1 MRRGNVLC
9 FDVDLND
16 LSLFFYCFEDKK
28 EDDEL
33 FKIILLFLLNFRLSI
48 LKLKLLVSCVVD
60 SEEGKIV
67 SKVEVLKIEVVF

>member
-1 MRRGNVLC
+1 MC

-16 LSLFFYCFEDKK
+16 LSLFLYCFEDKK

-48 LKLKLLVSCVVD
+48 LKLKLLVSYVVE

-67 SKVEVLKIEVVF
+67 SKVDVLKIEVVF